1 MAKKVNETKKK
12 SNNLVTKIM
21 MMSLFPII
29 IMVIVAIFA
38 IRGTG
43 TATANKMAEQAL
55 ITAGM
60 AVEMEMDNL
69 CPNGNYTTKG
79 TELYRRAVSVNDN
92 MTIFNVFRAK
102 TQLILM
108 FYHNDACII
117 STLTDDAGTA
127 IMGDNLTQEIMDS
140 AYTNVTA
147 YFDNEVVINGE
158 TYYGYY
164 HPLKGTSNAK
174 MADTCV
180 FVGRAKAEFDAIYQA
195 QITKNMILMGVIF
208 AVSAVVLFFL
218 LRYIM
223 NKLLVVVKQLD
234 KVAEGNL
241 YLEGGNTLDQRNDE
255 IGAIAR
261 SMGSLVTSFT
271 DIIKRIL
278 GASEKLSDFS
288 TTFTNRFET
297 ISESIA
303 NVNTAVD
310 EIANGATSQATETQ
324 MVNEKILNIGTA
336 IEATTENVEL
346 LAQSTQKMKNY
357 NSTVNSTLQELGDIT
372 TKTQES
378 VEEVQKQTN
387 ATNKSAMEIRTA
399 TDMITEIASQTN
411 LLSLNASIEAARAGE
426 AGRGFAVVADEIRKL
441 ADQSKESAERISAI
455 ISELIKNSNNSV
467 EIMKQ
472 MSEVM
477 NVQSEHLDA
486 TKNVFQS
493 LNQEIDSVAG
503 AVDSITGEVEQL
515 DALKRDVMDS
525 VDNLSAIA
533 EENAAS
539 TQETS
544 AAMQE
549 LNEIVAEC
557 KEKTEEM
564 VGLADNLMDSTTQ
577 LKLEP
582 DAGETVEAS
591 TETSDK
597 DAVPEETSSMETAG
611 ETFET
616 PEKNTSDEANDTSD
630 ENTSEFI

>member
-1 MAKKVNETKKK
+1 MAKREKTQKTK
-12 SNNLVTKIM
+12 SFNLVTKIM

-55 ITAGM
+55 VTAGM

-69 CPNGNYTTKG
+69 CPNGNYSTKG
-79 TELYRRAVSVNDN
+79 TELYRRAVSVSDN
-92 MTIFNVFRAK
+92 MTVFNVFRAK

-117 STLTDDAGTA
+117 STLTDETGTA
-127 IMGDNLTQEIMDS
+127 IMGDSLTPDIMETVM
-140 AYTNVTA
+140 TNATG

-164 HPLKGTSNAK
+164 HPLKGTANAK

-180 FVGRAKAEFDAIYQA
+180 FVGRAKADTDAIYQA

-208 AVSAVVLFFL
+208 AISAVVLFFL
-218 LRYIM
+218 LKYITG
-223 NKLLVVVKQLD
+223 KLLVVVKQLD
-234 KVAEGNL
+234 KVAGGNL
-241 YLEGGNTLDQRNDE
+241 YLEGGNVLDQRSDE
-255 IGAIAR
+255 IGEIAR

-324 MVNEKILNIGTA
+324 MVNEKILNIGNS
-336 IEATTENVEL
+336 IEATTESVEQ
-346 LAQSTQKMKNY
+346 LAQSTQKMKAY
-357 NSTVNSTLQELGDIT
+357 NSTVNSTLQELGEINT
-372 TKTQES
+372 RTQQS
-378 VEEVQKQTN
+378 VTEVQEQTN
-387 ATNKSAMEIRTA
+387 ATNKSALEIRTA
-399 TDMITEIASQTN
+399 TNMITEIASQTN

-455 ISELIKNSNNSV
+455 ISELISNSNNSV

-477 NVQSEHLDA
+477 DVQNQHLDA
-486 TKNVFQS
+486 TKNVFLS
-493 LNQEIDSVAG
+493 LNQEIDSVAN

-557 KEKTEEM
+557 KDKTEEM
-564 VGLADNLMDSTTQ
+564 VVLADNLMDSTTQ

-582 DAGETVEAS
+582 EDAATETTNEAS
-591 TETSDK
+591 ADTEDSVATDIPATETDEAESTTD
-597 DAVPEETSSMETAG
+597 DVSEETAEVT
-611 ETFET
+611 EEV
-616 PEKNTSDEANDTSD
+616 
-630 ENTSEFI
+630 